1 MKIKDEHQVLQAS
14 QRKKLILL
22 VIGVILIGANLR
34 APLTSVGPLVSSI
47 RDSLGMT
54 NAAAGTITTVPLLA
68 FACLSPFVPLL
79 SRRFGT
85 EIVLLSSL
93 IVLTAGT
100 LPRSIAGI
108 GTLFFGTIL
117 LGLSIAVC
125 NVLLPSLIKHKFP
138 GNLGIMTG
146 VYSVSMNLCG
156 AIASGISVPIASS
169 AGVGWKG
176 ALGPLGYP
184 FFYCVRHVDSAN
196 ARTRTARPHDWDKR
210 REKNS
215 LMRSPL
221 AWKVT
226 MFMGPQSLIFYTVIA
241 WSAGNSSAEWTQLK

>member
-1 MKIKDEHQVLQAS
+1 MKIKDEHQILQAS

-100 LPRSIAGI
+100 LLRSIAGI
-108 GTLFFGTIL
+108 GTLF
-117 LGLSIAVC
+117 SERSC
-125 NVLLPSLIKHKFP
+125 
-138 GNLGIMTG
+138 
-146 VYSVSMNLCG
+146 
-156 AIASGISVPIASS
+156 
-169 AGVGWKG
+169 
-176 ALGPLGYP
+176 
-184 FFYCVRHVDSAN
+184 
-196 ARTRTARPHDWDKR
+196 WDC
-210 REKNS
+210 
-215 LMRSPL
+215 RSPY
-221 AWKVT
+221 AMSCCRV
-226 MFMGPQSLIFYTVIA
+226 SLNISFPEI
-241 WSAGNSSAEWTQLK
+241 